1 MFLSSRARSFVA
13 YLAAASLFVAPGF
26 APPVSAAAPTDAK
39 ALADFEAGFDA
50 GQKKLDA
57 GEFVDAARTWAAAAG
72 NLKES
77 GANKDNRQAV
87 YEYIADAWT
96 KGLAGKEDAALLREA
111 VTTLDAYCEGFTV
124 AYGTETPILPKIVET
139 RDELRKRLAEAE
151 TSAPPQPEGP
161 DEGPPKGEDKTTPET
176 EGGPRWKGLAIGG
189 GVALGLGVGMVIVGV
204 VGGVKGQK
212 LEKEF
217 SASPMNCDPADP
229 MDGECADL
237 AKKGKTMNSLAIAG
251 GVVGGV
257 LVVTGAVLLAIGLK
271 RKAAARKQA
280 LVPVLSPGFVGLS
293 LRGSF

>member
-1 MFLSSRARSFVA
+1 MFLSIRARSFVA
-13 YLAAASLFVAPGF
+13 YLAAASLFAPVF
-26 APPVSAAAPTDAK
+26 TPPVSAAAPADAK

-50 GQKKLDA
+50 GQKKFDA
-57 GEFVDAARTWAAAAG
+57 GEFVDAARTWTTAAG

-87 YEYIADAWT
+87 YEYIAEAWT
-96 KGLAGKEDAALLREA
+96 KGLTGNEDVALLREA
-111 VTTLDAYCEGFTV
+111 VTALDAYCEGFTV

-139 RDELRKRLAEAE
+139 RDELRRRLAAAD
-151 TSAPPQPEGP
+151 TGTPPQPEGP
-161 DEGPPKGEDKTTPET
+161 GEDLPRDEDPKQPET
-176 EGGPRWKGLAIGG
+176 DDGPRWKGLAIGG
-189 GVALGLGVGMVIVGV
+189 GVALGLGVGMVVVGA

-212 LEKEF
+212 LEKDF
-217 SASPMNCDPADP
+217 SANPMNCDPADP
-229 MDGECADL
+229 MAGECADL

-271 RKAAARKQA
+271 RKSAARKQA
-280 LVPVLSPGFVGLS
+280 LVPVLSPSFVGLS